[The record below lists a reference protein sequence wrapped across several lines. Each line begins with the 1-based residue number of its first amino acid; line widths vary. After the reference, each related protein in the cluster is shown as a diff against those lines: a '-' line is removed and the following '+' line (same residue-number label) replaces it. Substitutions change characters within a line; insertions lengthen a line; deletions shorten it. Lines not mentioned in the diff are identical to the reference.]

1 MSKRMDWRALSR
13 RVLAVAKEGG
23 IGDWACYIDAVE
35 GNNHEVEYED
45 VYRYGAKVSKE
56 IAETLF
62 PNFKDLT
69 YRG

>member
-1 MSKRMDWRALSR
+1 MRLDWRALSR

-23 IGDWACYIDAVE
+23 CSDWGCYIDAVA
-35 GNNHEVEYED
+35 GNNHEAEVED

-56 IAETLF
+56 IAEVLF
-62 PNFKDLT
+62 PNFKDLR